1 MFEAPS
7 SKKKTF
13 KLTLQYAKERLAD

>member
-13 KLTLQYAKERLAD
+13 KLTLAYAKERLAD